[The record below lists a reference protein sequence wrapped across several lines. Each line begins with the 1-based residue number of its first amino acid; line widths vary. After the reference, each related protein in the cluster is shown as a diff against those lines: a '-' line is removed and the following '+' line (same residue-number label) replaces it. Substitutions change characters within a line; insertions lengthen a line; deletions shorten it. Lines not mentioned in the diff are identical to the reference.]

1 MNKPTRERLADA
13 IALTRAVV
21 NRDTD
26 GAVLMLATYDSDR
39 FGELAFA
46 ATYIAASFA
55 VLHATESGHHPDC
68 LFEDTLRVLDD
79 IR

>member
-1 MNKPTRERLADA
+1 MNIPRRQLLADA

-26 GAVLMLATYDSDR
+26 GAVLMLATYDRDR
-39 FGELAFA
+39 YGDLAFA

-55 VLHATESGHHPDC
+55 VLHATESGHHPDR